1 MTLNDWF
8 DINGRRFMELKLA
21 GGEKLIKDPENC
33 EHNLT
38 LTEMAEFHRYLGQI
52 EALLW
57 ILQPFENKEFRQ
69 DIKKFFKQ
77 AEKEHKIIINTP
89 RGYA

>member
-1 MTLNDWF
+1 
-8 DINGRRFMELKLA
+8 MELKLA

-77 AEKEHKIIINTP
+77 AEKEHKIIRNIP